1 MIDGHFFSFS
11 LFILEHIEMAG
22 QKKYTIINSVLS
34 RSIFRLRQSDL
45 LLTHLQSFPLNPVNY
60 KLPDSIKNGLSLFY
74 TSQQSSTPN
83 LNAQHNTK

>member
-1 MIDGHFFSFS
+1 MIDGLSFY
-11 LFILEHIEMAG
+11 FGAYWDG
-22 QKKYTIINSVLS
+22 WTKKYTIIINVLLCLF
-34 RSIFRLRQSDL
+34 FRLRQSDL

>member
-1 MIDGHFFSFS
+1 MVIS
-11 LFILEHIEMAG
+11 LASVLIVDHSEMVG
-22 QKKYTIINSVLS
+22 LKKYTIIINVLLCLF
-34 RSIFRLRQSDL
+34 FRLRQSDL

>member
-1 MIDGHFFSFS
+1 MAIS
-11 LFILEHIEMAG
+11 LASVPILDHSEMVG
-22 QKKYTIINSVLS
+22 LKKYTIIINVLLCF
-34 RSIFRLRQSDL
+34 IFRLRQSDL